1 MVSEA
6 TPGNKGRNDRESEA
20 GNKRIE
26 VAPPVK
32 TRGDNFND
40 ISRELLETVDAY
52 AY

>member
-6 TPGNKGRNDRESEA
+6 TPGNKGRNDRESQA

-26 VAPPVK
+26 AAPPVK

>member
-26 VAPPVK
+26 AAQPVK

>member
-26 VAPPVK
+26 AAPPVK
-32 TRGDNFND
+32 TIGDNFND

>member
-6 TPGNKGRNDRESEA
+6 TPGNKRRNDRESET

-26 VAPPVK
+26 AAPPVK

>member
-26 VAPPVK
+26 AAPPVK
-32 TRGDNFND
+32 TRGNNFND

>member
-6 TPGNKGRNDRESEA
+6 TLGNKGRNDRESEA

-26 VAPPVK
+26 AAPPVK
-32 TRGDNFND
+32 ARWDSFND
-40 ISRELLETVDAY
+40 ISRKLLETVDAY